1 MVFAELSTPLTSEA
15 RGTRQA
21 GVDTYLEILWD

>member
-1 MVFAELSTPLTSEA
+1 LPLVA
-15 RGTRQA
+15 VLQDKGRPGGTRQA